1 MTGNPGKDQIIVNK
15 LTEIVRANLGDENF
29 GTDELSKATDLSHR
43 KMRQILK
50 SAQGKTINQFIRE
63 TRLMRALEMLEN
75 EDITASEVAYK
86 TGFSSPT
93 YFNTC
98 FHTFFGFPPGEVKK
112 RRLDS
117 TDNEFYQE
125 PQETV
130 STQDKATWKY
140 KWTWKKKSAIYLS
153 IFLIIVIIASGAY
166 LLFSKNFPPV
176 KKKVISIAVLPF
188 KNFGNTPEDQ
198 YFIDG
203 IIEEIL
209 TNLGR
214 ISDLRVISRTSVE
227 QFRETILSASEIG
240 KKLDVDYLMKQ

>member
-43 KMRQILK
+43 KIRQILK

-112 RRLDS
+112 RMLDS

-176 KKKVISIAVLPF
+176 
-188 KNFGNTPEDQ
+188 
-198 YFIDG
+198 
-203 IIEEIL
+203 
-209 TNLGR
+209 
-214 ISDLRVISRTSVE
+214 
-227 QFRETILSASEIG
+227 
-240 KKLDVDYLMKQ
+240 